1 MYPLYKIVIDESE
14 TTGMEAISFV
24 DMPAIESDF
33 IKLNNNKKE
42 PKLIVLEK
50 EGEYKQILAGLALVP
65 NKPMYRNN
73 EGFEYY
79 VYFETEEIE
88 KIRDKFHKSKLTD
101 VVNLQHESKDVVD
114 AYLVESYIINSEE
127 RLNEVKSQ
135 GIDDVVMGSWY
146 VQYKIEDKEVFKK
159 ALDGELNGFS
169 IEIRGNLI
177 PDNNINFN
185 KNNKNNSI
193 MSKFNDLINKFKIV
207 LNEFE
212 LETAKIADTE
222 RSITYGEVG
231 EPVYEIKVDEA
242 GVETSEPISE
252 GEYIL
257 DNGKTIVVDE
267 NGSLVE
273 VKEETEEVE
282 PINDEELEE
291 EEVAEIEPEETVVV
305 DDNTEDVIVALLPK
319 DENGKFLDGYYDIA
333 VEVVDGEISSGSIYS
348 SSYKEL
354 EFKNQKL
361 QKELD
366 KFKSEVEKL
375 SKEPATNPV
384 NVFSKVNDK
393 SLSKNELSK
402 MSNLEFQLYKLGLKK

>member
-1 MYPLYKIVIDESE
+1 MYPLYKIVIDDSE

-24 DMPAIESDF
+24 NMPAIESDF
-33 IKLNNNKKE
+33 LKLNNNKKE

-50 EGEYKQILAGLALVP
+50 EGEYKQVLAGLALVP
-65 NKPMYRNN
+65 NKVMYRNN
-73 EGFEYY
+73 DGFEYY
-79 VYFETEEIE
+79 VYFEAQEIE

-101 VVNLQHESKDVVD
+101 VVNLQHNSKDVVD
-114 AYLVESYIINSEE
+114 AYLIESYIVNSEE

-193 MSKFNDLINKFKIV
+193 MSKFNDLINKFKSV

-222 RSITYGEVG
+222 RSVTYGEVG

-257 DNGKTIVVDE
+257 DNGKIIVVDE
-267 NGSLVE
+267 NSSLVE
-273 VKEETEEVE
+273 VKEATEEVD

-291 EEVAEIEPEETVVV
+291 EVAETEETVV
-305 DDNTEDVIVALLPK
+305 DEETEDVIVALLPK
-319 DENGKFLDGYYDIA
+319 DDNGKIIDGYYDIS
-333 VEVVDGEISSGSIYS
+333 VEVVDGKISSGSIYS

-361 QKELD
+361 QKELN
-366 KFKSEVEKL
+366 KFKAEVEKL
-375 SKEPATNPV
+375 SKEPIANPV
-384 NVFSKVNDK
+384 NVFSKVKDK
-393 SLSKNELSK
+393 SLSKAELSK
-402 MSNLEFQLYKLGLKK
+402 LSNLEFQLYKLGLKK

>member
-1 MYPLYKIVIDESE
+1 MYPLYKIVIDDSE

-24 DMPAIESDF
+24 NMPAIESDF
-33 IKLNNNKKE
+33 LKLNKNKKE

-50 EGEYKQILAGLALVP
+50 EGEYKQVLAGLALVP

-73 EGFEYY
+73 DGFEYY
-79 VYFETEEIE
+79 VYFEAQEIE

-101 VVNLQHESKDVVD
+101 VVNLQHNSKDVVD
-114 AYLVESYIINSEE
+114 AYLIESYIINSEE

-135 GIDDVVMGSWY
+135 GIDDAVMGAWY

-193 MSKFNDLINKFKIV
+193 MSKFNDLINKFKSV

-222 RSITYGEVG
+222 RTISYGEVG

-257 DNGKTIVVDE
+257 DNGKIIVVDE
-267 NGSLVE
+267 NSSLVE
-273 VKEETEEVE
+273 VKEATEEVD

-291 EEVAEIEPEETVVV
+291 EVAETEETVV
-305 DDNTEDVIVALLPK
+305 DEETEDVIVALLPK
-319 DENGKFLDGYYDIA
+319 DDNGKIIDGYYDIS
-333 VEVVDGEISSGSIYS
+333 VEVVDGKISSGSIYS
-348 SSYKEL
+348 STYKEL

-361 QKELD
+361 QKELN
-366 KFKSEVEKL
+366 KFKAEVEKL

-384 NVFSKVNDK
+384 NVFSKVKDK
-393 SLSKNELSK
+393 SLSKSELSK

>member
-1 MYPLYKIVIDESE
+1 MYPLYKIVIDDSE

-24 DMPAIESDF
+24 SMPAIESDF
-33 IKLNNNKKE
+33 LKLNKDKKE

-50 EGEYKQILAGLALVP
+50 EGEYKQVLAGLALVP
-65 NKPMYRNN
+65 NKPMYRRNN
-73 EGFEYY
+73 DGFEYY
-79 VYFETEEIE
+79 VYFEAQEIE

-101 VVNLQHESKDVVD
+101 VVNLQHNSKDVVD
-114 AYLVESYIINSEE
+114 AYLIESYIVNSEE

-193 MSKFNDLINKFKIV
+193 MSKFNDLINKFKSV

-222 RSITYGEVG
+222 RSVTYGEVG

-257 DNGKTIVVDE
+257 DNGKIIVVDE
-267 NGSLVE
+267 NSSLVE
-273 VKEETEEVE
+273 VKEATEEVE

-291 EEVAEIEPEETVVV
+291 EVAETEETVV
-305 DDNTEDVIVALLPK
+305 DEETEDVIVALLPK
-319 DENGKFLDGYYDIA
+319 DDNGKIIDGYYDIS
-333 VEVVDGEISSGSIYS
+333 VEVVDGKISSGSIYS

-361 QKELD
+361 QKELN
-366 KFKSEVEKL
+366 KFKAEVEKL
-375 SKEPATNPV
+375 SKEPIANPV
-384 NVFSKVNDK
+384 NVFSKVKDK
-393 SLSKNELSK
+393 SLSKAELSK

>member
-1 MYPLYKIVIDESE
+1 MYPLYKIVIDDSE

-33 IKLNNNKKE
+33 LKLNNNQKE

-79 VYFETEEIE
+79 VYFETQEIE

-114 AYLVESYIINSEE
+114 AYLVESYIVNSEE

-193 MSKFNDLINKFKIV
+193 MSKFNDLINKFKTV

-231 EPVYEIKVDEA
+231 EPVYEVKVDEA

-267 NGSLVE
+267 NSTLVE
-273 VKEETEEVE
+273 VKEDSEEVE

-291 EEVAEIEPEETVVV
+291 EVAPEETVVA
-305 DDNTEDVIVALLPK
+305 DEKTEDVIVALLPRTESG
-319 DENGKFLDGYYDIA
+319 DLADGYYDIGI
-333 VEVVDGEISSGSIYS
+333 EVVDGVITSGSIYS
-348 SSYKEL
+348 SSYKEI
-354 EFKNQKL
+354 EFKNQELK
-361 QKELD
+361 KELN
-366 KFKSEVEKL
+366 KFKKEVEKL
-375 SKEPATNPV
+375 SKEPVANPV
-384 NVFSKVNDK
+384 NVFSKVNK
-393 SLSKNELSK
+393 SLSKNEVNK

>member
-1 MYPLYKIVIDESE
+1 MYPLYKIVIDDSE

-24 DMPAIESDF
+24 NMPAIESDF
-33 IKLNNNKKE
+33 LKLNNNKKE

-73 EGFEYY
+73 DGFEYY
-79 VYFETEEIE
+79 VYFEAQEIE

-101 VVNLQHESKDVVD
+101 VVNLQHNSKDVVD
-114 AYLVESYIINSEE
+114 AYLIESYIVNSEE

-193 MSKFNDLINKFKIV
+193 MSKFNDLINKFKSV

-222 RSITYGEVG
+222 RSVTYGEVG

-257 DNGKTIVVDE
+257 DNGKIIVVDE
-267 NGSLVE
+267 NSSLVE
-273 VKEETEEVE
+273 VKEATEEVD

-291 EEVAEIEPEETVVV
+291 EVAETEETVV
-305 DDNTEDVIVALLPK
+305 DEETEDVITALLPK
-319 DENGKFLDGYYDIA
+319 DDNGKILDGYYDIS
-333 VEVVDGEISSGSIYS
+333 VEVVDGKISSGSIYS

-361 QKELD
+361 QKELN
-366 KFKSEVEKL
+366 KFKAEVEKL
-375 SKEPATNPV
+375 SKEPIANPV
-384 NVFSKVNDK
+384 NVFSKVKDK
-393 SLSKNELSK
+393 SLSKAELSK

>member
-1 MYPLYKIVIDESE
+1 MYPLYKIVIDDSE

-24 DMPAIESDF
+24 NMPAIESDF
-33 IKLNNNKKE
+33 LKLNKNKKE

-50 EGEYKQILAGLALVP
+50 EGEYKQVLAGLALVP

-73 EGFEYY
+73 DGFEYY
-79 VYFETEEIE
+79 VYFEAQEIE

-101 VVNLQHESKDVVD
+101 VVNLQHNSKDVVD
-114 AYLVESYIINSEE
+114 AYLIESYIVNSEE

-135 GIDDVVMGSWY
+135 GIDDAVMGAWY

-193 MSKFNDLINKFKIV
+193 MSKFNDLINKFKSV

-222 RSITYGEVG
+222 RTISYGEVG

-257 DNGKTIVVDE
+257 DNGKIIVVDE
-267 NGSLVE
+267 NSSLVE
-273 VKEETEEVE
+273 VKEATEEVD

-291 EEVAEIEPEETVVV
+291 EVAETEETVV
-305 DDNTEDVIVALLPK
+305 DEETEDVIVALLPK
-319 DENGKFLDGYYDIA
+319 DDNGKIIDGYYDIS
-333 VEVVDGEISSGSIYS
+333 VEVVDGKISSGSIYS
-348 SSYKEL
+348 STYKEL

-361 QKELD
+361 QKELN
-366 KFKSEVEKL
+366 KFKAEVEKL
-375 SKEPATNPV
+375 SKEPIANPV
-384 NVFSKVNDK
+384 NVFSKVKDK
-393 SLSKNELSK
+393 SLSKSELSK

>member
-1 MYPLYKIVIDESE
+1 MYPLYKIVIDESDE
-14 TTGMEAISFV
+14 TTGMEAISVV

-33 IKLNNNKKE
+33 LKLNNQKE
-42 PKLIVLEK
+42 PKLVVLEK
-50 EGEYKQILAGLALVP
+50 EGEYKQILAGLALIP

-79 VYFETEEIE
+79 VYFETQEIE

-114 AYLVESYIINSEE
+114 AYLIESYIINSEE

-193 MSKFNDLINKFKIV
+193 MSKFNDLINKFKTV
-207 LNEFE
+207 LTEFE

-222 RSITYGEVG
+222 RSVTYGEVG
-231 EPVYEIKVDEA
+231 EPVYEVSVDED
-242 GVETSEPISE
+242 GNETSDPLTE

-257 DNGKTIVVDE
+257 DNGKTIVVDAD
-267 NGSLVE
+267 GSLVE

-291 EEVAEIEPEETVVV
+291 EVEAPEGTEEVDPE
-305 DDNTEDVIVALLPK
+305 TEDIIVALLPK
-319 DENGKFLDGYYDIA
+319 DENGKIVDGYYDIA
-333 VEVVDGEISSGSIYS
+333 IEVVDGVISSGSIYS
-348 SSYKEL
+348 SSWKDL
-354 EFKNQKL
+354 EFKNQELK
-361 QKELD
+361 KELA
-366 KFKSEVEKL
+366 KFKKEVEKL
-375 SKEPATNPV
+375 SKEPLAKPV
-384 NVFSKVNDK
+384 NVFSKVNNK
-393 SLSKNELSK
+393 SLTKTEVNK
-402 MSNLEFQLYKLGLKK
+402 MSNLEFQLHKLGLKK

>member
-1 MYPLYKIVIDESE
+1 MYPLYKIVIDDSE

-33 IKLNNNKKE
+33 LKLNNNQKE

-79 VYFETEEIE
+79 VYFETQEIE

-114 AYLVESYIINSEE
+114 AYLVESYIVNSEE

-193 MSKFNDLINKFKIV
+193 MSKFNDLINKFKTV

-231 EPVYEIKVDEA
+231 EPVYEVKVDEA

-267 NGSLVE
+267 NSSLVE
-273 VKEETEEVE
+273 VKEDSEEVE
-282 PINDEELEE
+282 PINDEELED
-291 EEVAEIEPEETVVV
+291 EVKDEVTPEETVVA
-305 DDNTEDVIVALLPK
+305 DEKTEDIIVALLPK
-319 DENGKFLDGYYDIA
+319 TESGDIADGYYSVG
-333 VEVVDGEISSGSIYS
+333 VEVVGGVITSGSIYS
-348 SSYKEL
+348 SSYKDL
-354 EFKNQKL
+354 EFKNQELK
-361 QKELD
+361 KELN
-366 KFKSEVEKL
+366 KFKKEVEKL
-375 SKEPATNPV
+375 SKEPVANPV
-384 NVFSKVNDK
+384 NVFSKVNK
-393 SLSKNELSK
+393 SLSKNEVNK

>member
-14 TTGMEAISFV
+14 TTGMEAISVV

-33 IKLNNNKKE
+33 LKLNNQKEE

-101 VVNLQHESKDVVD
+101 VVNLQHDSKDVVD

-159 ALDGELNGFS
+159 ALDGEINGFS

-193 MSKFNDLINKFKIV
+193 MSKFNDLINKFKSV

-222 RSITYGEVG
+222 RGITYGEVG
-231 EPVYEIKVDEA
+231 EPVYEVKVDEA
-242 GVETSEPISE
+242 GVETSEPIAE

-273 VKEETEEVE
+273 VKEEAEEVE

-291 EEVAEIEPEETVVV
+291 EVVEAPEGTETV
-305 DDNTEDVIVALLPK
+305 DENTEDVITALLPK
-319 DENGKFLDGYYDIA
+319 DENGNIADGYYDVS
-333 VEVVDGEISSGSIYS
+333 VEVIDGKISSGSIYS
-348 SSYKEL
+348 SSWKDL
-354 EFKNQKL
+354 EFKNQELK
-361 QKELD
+361 KELA
-366 KFKSEVEKL
+366 KFKKEVEKL
-375 SKEPATNPV
+375 SKEPIANPV
-384 NVFSKVNDK
+384 NVFSKVNNK
-393 SLSKNELSK
+393 SLTKTEIKK
-402 MSNLEFQLYKLGLKK
+402 MSNLEFQLHKLGLKK

>member
-1 MYPLYKIVIDESE
+1 MYPLYKIVIDDSE

-24 DMPAIESDF
+24 NMPAIESDF
-33 IKLNNNKKE
+33 LKLNKNKKE

-50 EGEYKQILAGLALVP
+50 EGEYKQVLAGLALVP

-73 EGFEYY
+73 DGFEYY
-79 VYFETEEIE
+79 VYFEAQEIE

-101 VVNLQHESKDVVD
+101 VVNLQHNSKDVVD
-114 AYLVESYIINSEE
+114 AYLIESYIVNSEE

-193 MSKFNDLINKFKIV
+193 MSKFNDLINKFKSV

-222 RSITYGEVG
+222 RTISYGEVG

-257 DNGKTIVVDE
+257 DNGKIIVVDE
-267 NGSLVE
+267 NSSLVE
-273 VKEETEEVE
+273 VKEATEEVD

-291 EEVAEIEPEETVVV
+291 EVAETEETVV
-305 DDNTEDVIVALLPK
+305 DEETEDVIVALLPK
-319 DENGKFLDGYYDIA
+319 DDNGKIIDGYYDIS
-333 VEVVDGEISSGSIYS
+333 VEVVDGKISSGSIYS
-348 SSYKEL
+348 STYKEL

-361 QKELD
+361 QKELN
-366 KFKSEVEKL
+366 KFKAEVEKL

-384 NVFSKVNDK
+384 NVFSKVKDK
-393 SLSKNELSK
+393 SLSKSELSK

>member
-14 TTGMEAISFV
+14 TTGMEAISVV

-33 IKLNNNKKE
+33 LKLNNQKEE

-101 VVNLQHESKDVVD
+101 VVNLQHDSKDVVD

-159 ALDGELNGFS
+159 ALDGEINGFS

-193 MSKFNDLINKFKIV
+193 MSKFNDLINKFKSV

-222 RSITYGEVG
+222 RSITYGEIG
-231 EPVYEIKVDEA
+231 EPVYEIKVDEV

-273 VKEETEEVE
+273 VKEEAEEVE

-291 EEVAEIEPEETVVV
+291 DVVEAPEGTESV
-305 DDNTEDVIVALLPK
+305 DEKTEDVIVALLPK
-319 DENGKFLDGYYDIA
+319 DENGKILDGYYDIS

-348 SSYKEL
+348 SSWKDL

-361 QKELD
+361 QKELN
-366 KFKSEVEKL
+366 KFKAEVEKL
-375 SKEPATNPV
+375 SKEPIANPV
-384 NVFSKVNDK
+384 NVFSKVNKK
-393 SLSKNELSK
+393 SLSKTELSK

>member
-1 MYPLYKIVIDESE
+1 MYPLYKIVIDDSE

-24 DMPAIESDF
+24 KMPAIESDF
-33 IKLNNNKKE
+33 LKLNNNKKE

-50 EGEYKQILAGLALVP
+50 EGEYKQVLAGLALVP

-73 EGFEYY
+73 DGFEYY
-79 VYFETEEIE
+79 VYFEAQEIE

-101 VVNLQHESKDVVD
+101 VVNLQHNSKDVVD
-114 AYLVESYIINSEE
+114 AYLIESYIVNSEE

-193 MSKFNDLINKFKIV
+193 MSKFNDLINKFKSV

-222 RSITYGEVG
+222 RSVTYGEVG

-257 DNGKTIVVDE
+257 DNGKIIVVDE
-267 NGSLVE
+267 NSSLVE
-273 VKEETEEVE
+273 VKEATEEVD

-291 EEVAEIEPEETVVV
+291 EVAETEETVV
-305 DDNTEDVIVALLPK
+305 DEETEDVITALLPK
-319 DENGKFLDGYYDIA
+319 DDNGKILDGYYDIS
-333 VEVVDGEISSGSIYS
+333 VEVVDGKISSGSIYS

-361 QKELD
+361 QKELN
-366 KFKSEVEKL
+366 KFKAEVEKL
-375 SKEPATNPV
+375 SKEPIANPV
-384 NVFSKVNDK
+384 NVFSKVKDK
-393 SLSKNELSK
+393 SLSKAELSK

>member
-1 MYPLYKIVIDESE
+1 MYPLYKIVIDDSE

-24 DMPAIESDF
+24 NMPAIESDF
-33 IKLNNNKKE
+33 LKLNKNKKE

-50 EGEYKQILAGLALVP
+50 EGEYKQVLAGLALVP

-73 EGFEYY
+73 DGFEYY
-79 VYFETEEIE
+79 VYFEAQEIE

-101 VVNLQHESKDVVD
+101 VVNLQHNSKDVVD
-114 AYLVESYIINSEE
+114 AYLIESYIVNSEE

-193 MSKFNDLINKFKIV
+193 MSKFNDLINKFKSV

-222 RSITYGEVG
+222 RSVTYGEVG

-242 GVETSEPISE
+242 GVETSEPIGE

-267 NGSLVE
+267 NSSLVE
-273 VKEETEEVE
+273 VKEATEEVD

-291 EEVAEIEPEETVVV
+291 EVAETEETVV
-305 DDNTEDVIVALLPK
+305 DEETEDVIVALLPK
-319 DENGKFLDGYYDIA
+319 DDNGKIIDGYYDIS
-333 VEVVDGEISSGSIYS
+333 VEVVDGKISSGSIYS

-361 QKELD
+361 QKELN
-366 KFKSEVEKL
+366 KFKAEVEKL
-375 SKEPATNPV
+375 SKEPIANPV
-384 NVFSKVNDK
+384 NVFSKVKDK
-393 SLSKNELSK
+393 SLSKAELNK

>member
-1 MYPLYKIVIDESE
+1 MYPLYKIVIDDSE

-33 IKLNNNKKE
+33 LKLNNNQKE

-79 VYFETEEIE
+79 VYFETQEIE

-114 AYLVESYIINSEE
+114 AYLVESYIVNSEE

-193 MSKFNDLINKFKIV
+193 MSKFNDLINKFKTV

-231 EPVYEIKVDEA
+231 EPVYEVKVDEA

-267 NGSLVE
+267 NSTLVE
-273 VKEETEEVE
+273 VKEDSEEVE
-282 PINDEELEE
+282 PINDEELED
-291 EEVAEIEPEETVVV
+291 EVTPEETVVA
-305 DDNTEDVIVALLPK
+305 DEKTEDVIVALLPRTESG
-319 DENGKFLDGYYDIA
+319 DLADGYYDIGI
-333 VEVVDGEISSGSIYS
+333 EVVDGVISSGSIYS

-354 EFKNQKL
+354 EFKNQELK
-361 QKELD
+361 KELN
-366 KFKSEVEKL
+366 KFKKEVEKL
-375 SKEPATNPV
+375 SKEPVANPV
-384 NVFSKVNDK
+384 NVFSKVNK
-393 SLSKNELSK
+393 SLSKNEVNK

>member
-1 MYPLYKIVIDESE
+1 MYPLYKIVIDDSE

-33 IKLNNNKKE
+33 LKLNNNQKE

-79 VYFETEEIE
+79 VYFETQEIE

-193 MSKFNDLINKFKIV
+193 MSKFNDLINKFKTV

-231 EPVYEIKVDEA
+231 EPVYEVKVDEA
-242 GVETSEPISE
+242 GVETSEPIAE

-273 VKEETEEVE
+273 VKEDSEEVE

-291 EEVAEIEPEETVVV
+291 EVTPEETVVA
-305 DDNTEDVIVALLPK
+305 DEKTEDIIVALLPK
-319 DENGKFLDGYYDIA
+319 TESGDIADGYYDIGI
-333 VEVVDGEISSGSIYS
+333 EVVDGVISSGSIYS

-354 EFKNQKL
+354 EFKNQELK
-361 QKELD
+361 KELN
-366 KFKSEVEKL
+366 KFKKEVEKL
-375 SKEPATNPV
+375 SKEPVANPV
-384 NVFSKVNDK
+384 NVFSKVNK
-393 SLSKNELSK
+393 SLSKNEVNK

>member
-1 MYPLYKIVIDESE
+1 MYPLYKIVIDDSE

-24 DMPAIESDF
+24 NMPAIESDF
-33 IKLNNNKKE
+33 LKLNNNKKE

-50 EGEYKQILAGLALVP
+50 EGEYKQVLAGLALVP

-79 VYFETEEIE
+79 VYFEAQEIE

-101 VVNLQHESKDVVD
+101 VVNLQHNSKDVVD
-114 AYLVESYIINSEE
+114 AYLIESYIVNSEE

-135 GIDDVVMGSWY
+135 GIDDAVMGAWY

-193 MSKFNDLINKFKIV
+193 MSKFNDLINKFKSV

-222 RSITYGEVG
+222 RTISYGEVG

-257 DNGKTIVVDE
+257 DNGKIIVVDE
-267 NGSLVE
+267 NSSLVE
-273 VKEETEEVE
+273 VKEATEEVD

-291 EEVAEIEPEETVVV
+291 EVAETEETVV
-305 DDNTEDVIVALLPK
+305 DEETEDVITALLPK
-319 DENGKFLDGYYDIA
+319 DDNGKIIDGYYDIS
-333 VEVVDGEISSGSIYS
+333 VEVVDGKISSGSIYS

-361 QKELD
+361 QKELN
-366 KFKSEVEKL
+366 KFKAEVEKL

-384 NVFSKVNDK
+384 NVFSKVKDK
-393 SLSKNELSK
+393 SLSKSELSK

>member
-1 MYPLYKIVIDESE
+1 MYPLYKIVIDDSE

-24 DMPAIESDF
+24 NMPAIESDF
-33 IKLNNNKKE
+33 LKLNNNKKE

-50 EGEYKQILAGLALVP
+50 EGEYKQVLAGLALVP

-73 EGFEYY
+73 DGFEYY
-79 VYFETEEIE
+79 VYFEAQEIE

-101 VVNLQHESKDVVD
+101 VVNLQHNSKDVVD
-114 AYLVESYIINSEE
+114 AYLIESYIINSEE

-135 GIDDVVMGSWY
+135 GIDDAVMGAWY

-193 MSKFNDLINKFKIV
+193 MSKFNDLINKFKSV

-222 RSITYGEVG
+222 RTISYGEVG

-257 DNGKTIVVDE
+257 DNGKIIVVDE
-267 NGSLVE
+267 NSSLVE
-273 VKEETEEVE
+273 VKEATEEVD

-291 EEVAEIEPEETVVV
+291 EVAETEETVV
-305 DDNTEDVIVALLPK
+305 DEETEDVIVALLPK
-319 DENGKFLDGYYDIA
+319 DDNGKIIDGYYDIS
-333 VEVVDGEISSGSIYS
+333 VEVVDGKISSGSIYS
-348 SSYKEL
+348 STYKEL

-361 QKELD
+361 QKELN
-366 KFKSEVEKL
+366 KFKAEVEKL

-384 NVFSKVNDK
+384 NVFSKVKDK
-393 SLSKNELSK
+393 SLSKSELSK

>member
-1 MYPLYKIVIDESE
+1 MYPLYKIVIDDSE

-33 IKLNNNKKE
+33 LKLNNNKKE

-50 EGEYKQILAGLALVP
+50 EGEYKQVLAGLALVP

-73 EGFEYY
+73 DGFEYY
-79 VYFETEEIE
+79 VYFEAQEIE

-101 VVNLQHESKDVVD
+101 VVNLQHNSKDVVD
-114 AYLVESYIINSEE
+114 AYLIESYIVNSEE

-193 MSKFNDLINKFKIV
+193 MSKFNDLINKFKSV

-222 RSITYGEVG
+222 RSVTYGEVG

-242 GVETSEPISE
+242 GVETSEPIGE

-257 DNGKTIVVDE
+257 DNGKIIVVDE
-267 NGSLVE
+267 NSSLVE
-273 VKEETEEVE
+273 VKEATEEVD

-291 EEVAEIEPEETVVV
+291 EVAETEETVV
-305 DDNTEDVIVALLPK
+305 DEETEDVITALLPK
-319 DENGKFLDGYYDIA
+319 DDNGKILDGYYDIS
-333 VEVVDGEISSGSIYS
+333 VEVVDGKISSGSIYS

-361 QKELD
+361 QKELN
-366 KFKSEVEKL
+366 KFKAEVEKL
-375 SKEPATNPV
+375 SKEPIANPV
-384 NVFSKVNDK
+384 NVFSKVKDK
-393 SLSKNELSK
+393 SLSKAELSK